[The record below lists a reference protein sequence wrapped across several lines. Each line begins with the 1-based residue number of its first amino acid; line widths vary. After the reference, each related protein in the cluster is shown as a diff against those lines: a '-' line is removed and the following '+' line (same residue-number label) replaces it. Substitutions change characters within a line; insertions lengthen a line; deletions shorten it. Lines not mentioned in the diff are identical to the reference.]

1 MTDIYLIAVDG
12 SRASH
17 RALSYTIDRA
27 KAADAKVVL
36 AHVLEWSPYS
46 FLTKQELE
54 ERHARRLQEVV
65 RAETMVLGPM
75 QKTLSEHGLAAEC
88 VVRYG
93 HVAETLC
100 DIAKE
105 FNVTQIVVGRMG
117 QSGLTARLFGSVAGS
132 LAQVAPVPCTIVP

>member
-1 MTDIYLIAVDG
+1 MTEIYLIAVDG
-12 SRASH
+12 SDASQ
-17 RALSYTIDRA
+17 RALSYTAERA
-27 KAADAKVVL
+27 KAAGAKVVL

-46 FLTKQELE
+46 FLTQEELA
-54 ERHARRLQEVV
+54 ERHARRKQEVA
-65 RAETMVLGPM
+65 RAESTVLGPM
-75 QKTLSEHGLAAEC
+75 QSILSEQGLAAES

-93 HVAETLC
+93 HVTETLC

-105 FNVTQIVVGRMG
+105 VDATQIVIGRMG